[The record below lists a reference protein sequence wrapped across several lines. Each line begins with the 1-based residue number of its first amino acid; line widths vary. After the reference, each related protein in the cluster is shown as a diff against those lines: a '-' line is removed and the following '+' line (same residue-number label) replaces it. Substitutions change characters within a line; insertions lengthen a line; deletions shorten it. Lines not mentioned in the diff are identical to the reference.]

1 MFFSKIQ
8 KIFVNFSL
16 RTKLIISSSFL
27 VTAISVFIFIYFPSE
42 FEEQATKAIVDKA
55 NSIATMT
62 AFSISPALFFNDTQT
77 IKEAF
82 QSARLAKD
90 IVYIV
95 LRDDSNKVYYAY
107 NLADIERNVFKQNVN
122 GSRITG
128 DGMIYEKTVPIY
140 HTDKVIGNLT
150 IGFSL
155 VVLESEVQKSRAAIT
170 FVALLI
176 FFGSLFI
183 VIGISSVITRPL
195 RSIVNTVEDISSGN
209 LRSRAT
215 IVSEDEVGQLAKSF
229 NIMVDKLAEA
239 LDEIEN
245 ANRSLET
252 KVDQRTNE
260 LKLEIIERKRIA
272 DALRESET
280 KLRNIIEHSTNLF
293 YSHSVDHVL
302 TYISPQSKTFF
313 DYEPEEA
320 MFNWTKLLTD
330 NPENLKGIQ
339 LTQRAI
345 DIGKV
350 QPSYQLELVGKLGR
364 KIWVEVNEAPV
375 VRNGKTVAIV
385 GSLTDISERKK
396 VEEFFHKY
404 EFIVNA
410 SPDYMTLVD
419 TGYRYVA
426 VNNSYCIAHK
436 KSREEILG
444 KKVSDIWGNEVFDT
458 IIKKNFDASFN
469 GNIVNYKSWFEFPET
484 GLRYFDVTHSPYR
497 DSNGNI
503 THVVA
508 ISRDITEKWKAEA
521 ELIQSEE
528 RYRNFFEEDL
538 TGDFISNSEGNII
551 TCNAAFVKIFGFVS
565 IDSVLSSSL
574 QNLFYNESEF
584 QKFLIRLKSSKKIE
598 YMELELRRIDGR
610 ILHTVQNVIGDFDAN
625 GNLLTIKGY
634 IFDDTK
640 RKLLE
645 GQLLQAQKMESLGT
659 LASGIAHDFNNILAI
674 VLGYASQMESDEYV
688 KKNFLKNV
696 KAIAEAVQRGS
707 GMVKQLLTF
716 SRKTD
721 LLTAVISLNSVIEE
735 FVKLLNETFPKTI
748 EIQIDLDRSI
758 PAIRADINQ
767 VHQILLNLSLN
778 AKDAMDKGGVLKIST
793 SLVTAEILSK
803 KFTNVNKEKYVCI
816 SVSDAGHGMDE
827 ETRLRIFEPFFT
839 TKEIGKGTGLG
850 LAVVYGVVQSHHGF
864 IDVESEIDSGTIFN
878 IYLPAYNINS
888 IPDDAG
894 IQEQECLLQGTETI
908 LVVEDELMLSDLVK
922 EILQERGYKVLT
934 AFDGESGI
942 EIFKKHQNEIAII
955 FSDIGLPKMSGWEM
969 YNNIRNIAPNTKII
983 FASGYLDP
991 PIWSEM
997 FKIGIKEIVQKPYDP
1012 IQIIKKVR
1020 QLLDTKD
1027 V

>member
-1 MFFSKIQ
+1 MFFPKVQ
-8 KIFVNFSL
+8 KAFVNSSL
-16 RTKLIISSSFL
+16 RTKLILLSSFL

-42 FEEQATKAIVDKA
+42 FENQATIAIIDKA
-55 NSIATMT
+55 NSIAVMT
-62 AFSISPALFFNDTQT
+62 SFSLSPALFFNDTPT
-77 IKEAF
+77 IEETF
-82 QSARLAKD
+82 QSTRQVKD
-90 IVYIV
+90 ILYIV
-95 LRDDSNKVYYAY
+95 LRDDSGKIRYSY
-107 NLADIERNVFKQNVN
+107 NLSAVGNNVYKQNVN
-122 GSRITG
+122 GSRIS
-128 DGMIYEKTVPIY
+128 DDRMLYETTVPIY
-140 HTDKVIGNLT
+140 HSDKVIGNLT

-155 VVLESEVQKSRAAIT
+155 AALEVEVEKSRAAIA
-170 FVALLI
+170 FIALMI
-176 FFGSLFI
+176 FFGSLFL
-183 VIGISSVITRPL
+183 VIGISSYITRPL
-195 RSIVNTVEDISSGN
+195 RAMVEAVDDISSGN

-215 IVSEDEVGQLAKSF
+215 IVSNDEVGQLAHSF
-229 NIMVDKLAEA
+229 NQMVDQLSAALA
-239 LDEIEN
+239 EIEN
-245 ANRSLET
+245 ANRTLEI
-252 KVDQRTNE
+252 KVNQRTKE
-260 LKLEIIERKRIA
+260 LQLEITERKRI
-272 DALRESET
+272 DEALRESET
-280 KLRNIIEHSTNLF
+280 KLRNIIEYSTNLF
-293 YSHSVDHVL
+293 YSHTVDNIL

-339 LTQRAI
+339 YTQKAI
-345 DIGKV
+345 ETGKI
-350 QPSYQLELVGKLGR
+350 QPTYELELVGKLGR
-364 KIWVEVNEAPV
+364 KIWVEVNEAPIV
-375 VRNGKTVAIV
+375 QNGKTIAIV
-385 GSLTDISERKK
+385 GSLTDITERKK

-410 SPDYMTLVD
+410 SPDYMTLID
-419 TGYRYVA
+419 KDYSYVA
-426 VNNSYCIAHK
+426 VNNAYCVAHA

-444 KKVSDIWGNEVFDT
+444 KKVLEIWGKNVFDSV
-458 IIKKNFDASFN
+458 IKKNIDISFS
-469 GNIVNYKSWFEFPET
+469 GKTINYKSWFEFPET

-508 ISRDITEKWKAEA
+508 VSRDITEKWKAEV

-538 TGDFISNSEGNII
+538 TGDFISNSEGSII
-551 TCNAAFVKIFGFVS
+551 ACNAAFVSIFGFVS
-565 IDSVLSSSL
+565 VEAALNSSIR
-574 QNLFYNESEF
+574 NLFYSESEF

-610 ILHTVQNVIGDFDAN
+610 ILHTVQNVIGDFDSN

-674 VLGYASQMESDEYV
+674 VLGYASQMETDEYIQ
-688 KKNFLKNV
+688 KNFLKNV
-696 KAIAEAVQRGS
+696 KAIAEAVRRGS

-721 LLTAVISLNSVIEE
+721 LHTAVISLNSVIEE

-758 PAIRADINQ
+758 PAVRADINQ

-778 AKDAMDKGGVLKIST
+778 AKDAMDKGGVLQIST
-793 SLVTAEILSK
+793 MLVSAEMLSK
-803 KFTNVNKEKYVCI
+803 KFTNVNQERYVCI

-850 LAVVYGVVQSHHGF
+850 LAVVYGVVQSHNGF
-864 IDVESEIDSGTIFN
+864 IDVESEIGRGTTFN
-878 IYLPAYNINS
+878 VYLPAYTINS
-888 IPDDAG
+888 IQHEAI
-894 IQEQECLLQGTETI
+894 IQEPEFLWNGTETI

-942 EIFKKHQNEIAII
+942 RMFKEFQNEIALIL
-955 FSDIGLPKMSGWEM
+955 SDIGLPKMSGWEM
-969 YNNIRNIAPNTKII
+969 FSNIREIDPKAKII
-983 FASGYLDP
+983 FASGYIDP
-991 PIWSEM
+991 QIRSEM
-997 FKIGIKEIVQKPYDP
+997 FEIGIKEIVQKPYDP

-1020 QLLDTKD
+1020 EMIDLKE
-1027 V
+1027 